1 MKKVEIE
8 IHSEMND
15 DFEYQVFKTKVK
27 VSNDSELLEDGEMD
41 DSYDEWDSIIEQV
54 EDKLTFTPSQI
65 HLVD

>member
-27 VSNDSELLEDGEMD
+27 VSNDSELLEDSEMD

-65 HLVD
+65 HLID